1 MRNTVWTFIVVAVAA
16 WMAPNAATHA
26 QSLDQQVIGSSG
38 QQYVT
43 ASARVAFTIG
53 EPLTATLTGQDGIIT
68 QGFHQGTI
76 TVTSVR
82 EELPAATLSVFP
94 NPAIDRLIVTSS
106 ADGALWHLHTLD
118 GKAVMHGTL
127 QQGSNQIDVSELAQ
141 ATYMLTVVA
150 RDRKTNA
157 YRIIKMQ

>member
-1 MRNTVWTFIVVAVAA
+1 MQRITALLPLLLT
-16 WMAPNAATHA
+16 AATTYA
-26 QSLDQQVIGSSG
+26 QSLDQQVIGTSG
-38 QQYVT
+38 RQYVT

-82 EELPAATLSVFP
+82 DELTAAALSVHP
-94 NPAIDRLIVTSS
+94 NPAVDVLTVTTS
-106 ADGALWHLHTLD
+106 AAGAQWHLHTID

-127 QQGSNQIDVSELAQ
+127 QQGHNEIDVTTLAQ

-150 RDRKTNA
+150 RDRRTNA
-157 YRIIKMQ
+157 YRIVKMQ

>member
-1 MRNTVWTFIVVAVAA
+1 MKLFSFFSALLIP
-16 WMAPNAATHA
+16 MGIHA
-26 QSLDQQVIGSSG
+26 QSLDQQVIGTSG
-38 QQYVT
+38 RQYVT

-82 EELPAATLSVFP
+82 EELPAAALSVHP
-94 NPAIDRLIVTSS
+94 NPAVDRLVVTSS
-106 ADGALWHLHTLD
+106 TEGAQWHLHTLD

-127 QQGSNQIDVSELAQ
+127 QQGRNEIDVTALAQ

-150 RDRKTNA
+150 HNHKTNA
-157 YRIIKMQ
+157 YRIIKTQ

>member
-1 MRNTVWTFIVVAVAA
+1 MDKYVHICVHMTMKLIRNRSLPQAAGHKQPSMHSVFALSLLLFSAVV
-16 WMAPNAATHA
+16 NA

-38 QQYVT
+38 RQYVT

-82 EELPAATLSVFP
+82 EELAAAALSVHP
-94 NPAIDRLIVTSS
+94 NPAVDVLTVTTS
-106 ADGALWHLHTLD
+106 ATGAQWHLH
-118 GKAVMHGTL
+118 K
-127 QQGSNQIDVSELAQ
+127 QQRCDVQLEL
-141 ATYMLTVVA
+141 
-150 RDRKTNA
+150 R
-157 YRIIKMQ
+157 

>member
-1 MRNTVWTFIVVAVAA
+1 MVLSPFGLLVFVGMVTGDAV
-16 WMAPNAATHA
+16 A

-38 QQYVT
+38 RQYVT

-82 EELPAATLSVFP
+82 DELPAAALSVHP
-94 NPAIDRLIVTSS
+94 NPAVDRLMVTSS
-106 ADGALWHLHTLD
+106 AEGAQWHLHTLD

-127 QQGSNQIDVSELAQ
+127 QQGRNEIDVTRLAQ

-150 RDRKTNA
+150 RDRRTNA
-157 YRIIKMQ
+157 YRIVKMQ